1 MNEVSKYSKMKS
13 KENLYALFYEIISE
27 IKGCKIEIEEEEFQE
42 NIESI
47 QMSQLIHYIK
57 DSLRILIEKKIHE
70 VREKQKKED
79 FKKLKNLNNLKEN
92 ELQKYEKAINKLE
105 QKERYLVKLYFK
117 GKLNKEA
124 MENKISEYMD
134 MEDEYEEMKSKLKNE
149 DRRIVNNNKKDD
161 EIVNLRKE
169 NTNLKIEI
177 KEKKEMSDKIENIIF
192 DKEKEIEIL
201 KNELEN
207 LKNKLIEK
215 EKELNLFSNI
225 NINITNNNN
234 NQQSKNSNYNY
245 STNNTTKMIP
255 NTTKNNINKSLRNSH
270 SMKAYLLKKIKSK
283 NNFKNKKN
291 DSLNNT
297 RNEIINREYIDFL
310 SKNSTSINKSQNN
323 SSCNNS
329 NIKIKKIED
338 KNLFHKNNFINPK
351 FPNLNK
357 QNQMNIFSYMN
368 KSNLTS
374 RKKTS
379 NSNINYFSILGD

>member
-1 MNEVSKYSKMKS
+1 
-13 KENLYALFYEIISE
+13 
-27 IKGCKIEIEEEEFQE
+27 
-42 NIESI
+42 
-47 QMSQLIHYIK
+47 
-57 DSLRILIEKKIHE
+57 
-70 VREKQKKED
+70 
-79 FKKLKNLNNLKEN
+79 
-92 ELQKYEKAINKLE
+92 
-105 QKERYLVKLYFK
+105 
-117 GKLNKEA
+117 
-124 MENKISEYMD
+124 
-134 MEDEYEEMKSKLKNE
+134 
-149 DRRIVNNNKKDD
+149 
-161 EIVNLRKE
+161 
-169 NTNLKIEI
+169 
-177 KEKKEMSDKIENIIF
+177 
-192 DKEKEIEIL
+192 
-201 KNELEN
+201 
-207 LKNKLIEK
+207 
-215 EKELNLFSNI
+215 
-225 NINITNNNN
+225 
-234 NQQSKNSNYNY
+234 
-245 STNNTTKMIP
+245 MIP

-297 RNEIINREYIDFL
+297 RNEIINREYIDFI